1 MWIQVY
7 FCLAAC
13 LRHLESVNVRVCA
26 CVSRAPC
33 ELLGPIYSRVPQGK
47 AAAQWKVNPKV
58 HLSTLIPK
66 KKKSQSHDCSCLC
79 CVISYSHRQDSF
91 RPIVQLCKGYCFS
104 GNIVLANRM
113 KGGLSK
119 PSSGKRCASNY
130 LCINHPTPLHPTDT
144 ATISLCGNQQC
155 MCAVHAGN

>member
-1 MWIQVY
+1 MGIQVY

-58 HLSTLIPK
+58 HLSTVIPK
-66 KKKSQSHDCSCLC
+66 KNNNPNHMTALA
-79 CVISYSHRQDSF
+79 YA
-91 RPIVQLCKGYCFS
+91 
-104 GNIVLANRM
+104 VL
-113 KGGLSK
+113 S
-119 PSSGKRCASNY
+119 PS
-130 LCINHPTPLHPTDT
+130 
-144 ATISLCGNQQC
+144 
-155 MCAVHAGN
+155 